1 MENKKNTGGR
11 PILTD
16 KQKKEKQEMVLLKLE
31 PYLKSGLSV
40 NKSLQQAKI
49 ANSEFYRMMRE
60 SEGFWERIERF
71 KQYTSVLAN
80 SVLVKHLHYIVAKQ
94 SNREQLSQI
103 DIKFLWWFA
112 INNNNTQEEFGKR
125 EQVPNFD
132 PQGELLKIKD
142 MIDKEIDENFKINN

>member
-1 MENKKNTGGR
+1 MKNQKNTGGR
-11 PILTD
+11 PVLTD

-49 ANSEFYRMMRE
+49 ANSEFYRMMQE

-80 SVLVKHLHYIVAKQ
+80 SVLVKHLHYIVEKQ
-94 SNREQLSQI
+94 NNHEQLSPI

-112 INNNNTQEEFGKR
+112 VNNNNTQEEFGKR
-125 EQVPNFD
+125 EQMTSFG
-132 PQGELLKIKD
+132 PQGELLKMKD
-142 MIDKEIDENFKINN
+142 MIDIEVKKHTRELL